1 MTSIVLDASAA
12 VAILGGIASGGEIV
26 RASPVYAP
34 DLIDVEV
41 AHVVRSLVTRGR
53 VSEQAAEAIIESWAN
68 NNVIRVPPVRF
79 LTRIWSLRERL
90 NAHDATY
97 VALAENYG
105 VPLLTSDERL
115 AGAAS
120 QYCRVITV

>member
-1 MTSIVLDASAA
+1 M
-12 VAILGGIASGGEIV
+12 
-26 RASPVYAP
+26 YAP